1 MILVMTIPLGSLKLS
16 MVYDNIQFPIYVLN
30 TDNVELVDGLLV
42 AEDQIIDDKNMPGEN
57 LAMRRLQTPM
67 KSIYPLKYMI
77 DNIPDLIR
85 HRGSNYIDSN
95 GKYFF
100 LEKTKTSPIKYHKIG
115 RIDGKGNAALVWC
128 LNIPFPFV
136 CKRPPRLEDTWAGI
150 LYRNGL
156 PWELWEFSTER
167 KKDTWRKI

>member
-1 MILVMTIPLGSLKLS
+1 MTIPLESLKLS

-30 TDNVELVDGLLV
+30 TDNVELIDGLLI

-150 LYRNGL
+150 LYRNGI
-156 PWELWEFSTER
+156 PWELWEFSIER

>member
-1 MILVMTIPLGSLKLS
+1 

-30 TDNVELVDGLLV
+30 TDNVELIDGLLI

-150 LYRNGL
+150 LYRNGI

>member
-1 MILVMTIPLGSLKLS
+1 
-16 MVYDNIQFPIYVLN
+16 MVYDNIQFPVYVLN
-30 TDNVELVDGLLV
+30 TDNVELIDGLLI
-42 AEDQIIDDKNMPGEN
+42 AEDQIIDDKNMRGEN

-67 KSIYPLKYMI
+67 ISIYPLKYLI
-77 DNIPDLIR
+77 DNIPDLLR

-156 PWELWEFSTER
+156 PWELWEFSTKR

>member
-1 MILVMTIPLGSLKLS
+1 MTIPLGSLKLS